1 MPRILILHYTPP
13 GVIGGVEGIIQ
24 QHIRLLTDRGFPVEV
39 VAGRP
44 GQVEVPFHLI
54 PEIDAAR
61 TENVQI
67 EDELS
72 RGVVSERF
80 ERTRRVI
87 MEKLAPVVARA
98 DAVIAHNAFT
108 LHFSLPL
115 TSVLW
120 DLATKRSPGSMIAW
134 CHDLSWT
141 NPLYVPAMYDAS
153 PWNLLRLPAPN
164 TRYVTVSGER
174 KAELSAL
181 WGDGGDHI
189 VVIPNGV
196 DPVKLLRLSPFVS
209 DLVSRY
215 GLFDR
220 DIVLLLPV
228 RITRRKNIEAG
239 IRAIRSL
246 KDRGLD
252 VRFLISG
259 PVAPHHPARSRSYLA
274 DLKALRAELNV
285 SEEVVFL
292 ADELGENLDD
302 RTVAELFTVSDV
314 LLFPSAQEGFGLPIL
329 EAGVAR
335 LPMVLSD
342 IPIFREVGG
351 SDIRTFTLDSAAGTI
366 AAEILRSLDNG
377 PSRLY
382 RRALREYRWDA
393 IVDRKILPLLP
404 GYGTWSQPRELASAV
419 DDEPRS

>member
-1 MPRILILHYTPP
+1 MPRILIMHYTPP

-24 QHIRLLTDRGFPVEV
+24 QHIRLLTGRGLLVEV

-61 TENVQI
+61 PENVQI

-72 RGVVSERF
+72 HGVVSEEF
-80 ERTRRVI
+80 EQTRRVI
-87 MEKLAPVVARA
+87 RESLEPLVARA

-120 DLATKRSPGSMIAW
+120 DLAAKRSPGSMIAW
-134 CHDLSWT
+134 CHDLAWT
-141 NPLYVPAMYDAS
+141 NPLYIPAMYDTF
-153 PWNLLRLPAPN
+153 PWNLLRLAAPN
-164 TRYVTVSGER
+164 TNYVTVSGER
-174 KAELSAL
+174 KAELAAL
-181 WGDGGDHI
+181 WGDGGARI

-196 DPVKLLRLSPFVS
+196 DPVKLLRLSTFTS
-209 DLVSRY
+209 ELVSRF

-246 KDRGLD
+246 KDQGLD

-274 DLKALRAELNV
+274 DLKALRAELRV

-302 RTVAELFTVSDV
+302 RTVAELFAVSDV

-335 LPMVLSD
+335 LPVVLSD

-351 SDIRTFTLDSAAGTI
+351 ADIRTFALDSPADTI

-404 GYGTWSQPRELASAV
+404 GYGTWPEPRDLASAV
-419 DDEPRS
+419 DDEPRT